1 MTNID
6 AFNSRAADREPHT
19 YLVGAGV
26 ASLAAAV
33 FLIRDGDVV
42 GRDITILEESDVIGG
57 SLDGAGTAEH
67 GYVLR
72 GGRMLESHYACTFD
86 LFASIPTLDGSRT
99 VTQETMAWNETLK
112 TSSKSRLMIDGKRL
126 VAPAFGMSES
136 HILTIERLA
145 VEPEVLLGR
154 SRIDQQ
160 FDSAFFDT
168 NFWIMWRTTFA
179 FQPWHSAVEF
189 KRYLVRF
196 AHMVEGF
203 DRLKGILRTVYN
215 QYESFVRPLRKWL
228 DERGVVFAM
237 NTTVC
242 DLCVFDVDGVKR
254 IDKIMVRREGSSAEI
269 LVRPIDRVLVT
280 LGSMTEA
287 SSLGAMDAAPAVR
300 GKGDGGAWMLWE
312 TLAEGRQEFGHPSV
326 FADHVDQSKWVSFTV
341 TMSDLRLLNIV
352 RDLTGNVPGE
362 GGLITF
368 VKSGWLASI
377 VIPHQPHF
385 VGQPEGVSVFWGY
398 GLNMDALGDFV
409 KKPMSACTG
418 REILTE
424 VLGHLGVG
432 GEKEALLAQAICIPC
447 LMPFITSQFMPR
459 GEGDRP
465 DVIPAGYKNLAFI
478 GQFCEQPEDVVFT
491 VEYSIRSAQSAVYGL
506 LSLNRK
512 PPPVYRGEFDP
523 RVLYHAFLALHDKV
537 A

>member
-287 SSLGAMDAAPAVR
+287 SSLGAMDAAPVR
-300 GKGDGGAWMLWE
+300 PSQRVRRSRRSIEVGLLHSDDERSPASEYRPRSHGQRAGRGWIDHLREIGMARLHRHPASTPFRRAAG
-312 TLAEGRQEFGHPSV
+312 GRQ
-326 FADHVDQSKWVSFTV
+326 
-341 TMSDLRLLNIV
+341 R
-352 RDLTGNVPGE
+352 
-362 GGLITF
+362 
-368 VKSGWLASI
+368 
-377 VIPHQPHF
+377 
-385 VGQPEGVSVFWGY
+385 
-398 GLNMDALGDFV
+398 
-409 KKPMSACTG
+409 
-418 REILTE
+418 
-424 VLGHLGVG
+424 VLG
-432 GEKEALLAQAICIPC
+432 IW
-447 LMPFITSQFMPR
+447 
-459 GEGDRP
+459 
-465 DVIPAGYKNLAFI
+465 
-478 GQFCEQPEDVVFT
+478 
-491 VEYSIRSAQSAVYGL
+491 VEHGRARRL
-506 LSLNRK
+506 R
-512 PPPVYRGEFDP
+512 
-523 RVLYHAFLALHDKV
+523 
-537 A
+537 